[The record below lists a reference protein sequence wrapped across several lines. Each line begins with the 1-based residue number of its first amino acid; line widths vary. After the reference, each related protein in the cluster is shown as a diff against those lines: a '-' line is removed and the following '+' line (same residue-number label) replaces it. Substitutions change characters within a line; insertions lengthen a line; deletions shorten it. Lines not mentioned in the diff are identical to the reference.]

1 MKRITILLVVTALL
15 AVPAGALSVKKKS
28 IKRIANPTTTNVAA
42 PTVYQ
47 QAVKAYENDDFSTAA
62 RLINQHLEKNPNHA
76 DGWAYK
82 AAIYSENDNPHEA
95 LKAIDMAR
103 QCRIDQN
110 KTEFLNWIYFTRST
124 INLQLSDTVNAI
136 EDLNMALRYD
146 PTDVDS
152 YFRRGNLFK
161 RMRRFDEAL
170 VDYGM
175 MVQYDPKEIEGYLGI
190 GTVSGSLKD
199 RKASIKAFSKAIEL
213 DPNNAEP
220 YALRAVEYY
229 NDNNFKNAAK
239 DIINSL
245 ERESDNARALWLLEY
260 IKEDIKEYEDV
271 AKEVT
276 KVFNDKAKKSK
287 DPSWLDL
294 LK

>member
-110 KTEFLNWIYFTRST
+110 RTDFMNWLYFTRST
-124 INLQLSDTVNAI
+124 INLQLSDTVSAI

-152 YFRRGNLFK
+152 YFRRANLFK
-161 RMRRFDEAL
+161 RLRRFDEAL

-175 MVQYDPKEIEGYLGI
+175 MVQYDPKEIPYRVRSRTAKFQSKPIARPSNL
-190 GTVSGSLKD
+190 TPPMPNPMPSG
-199 RKASIKAFSKAIEL
+199 
-213 DPNNAEP
+213 
-220 YALRAVEYY
+220 
-229 NDNNFKNAAK
+229 
-239 DIINSL
+239 
-245 ERESDNARALWLLEY
+245 LWNITTTTTSRMPPRTSSTLL
-260 IKEDIKEYEDV
+260 
-271 AKEVT
+271 
-276 KVFNDKAKKSK
+276 S
-287 DPSWLDL
+287 
-294 LK
+294 